1 MTRELRPGSICWV
14 GLATSDPSAAQ
25 PFYEQMFG
33 WESQDRGDF
42 SLLRRDG
49 RAVAI
54 LYRQTPQARR
64 AGVRPHWTTFVLTS
78 DAGETAGRAGELG
91 GAAVFRAP
99 FSVGEDGLVAAIRD
113 PVGAQLSL
121 WEPGARR
128 GAELFDV
135 AGALSYAELTTE
147 DPERSRDFYAAL
159 FGWTID
165 GAAVETGGP
174 VGAVLSS
181 RPDAPEW
188 LPWFRV
194 QDVDAAIEAVTR
206 ERGMLVASR
215 PSGAVLGDPQGAS
228 FGVTA

>member
-1 MTRELRPGSICWV
+1 MTHDLRPGSICWP
-14 GLATSDPSAAQ
+14 GLATSDPAAAK
-25 PFYEQMFG
+25 PFYERLFG
-33 WESQDRGDF
+33 WESQDLGDF

-64 AGVRPHWTTFVLTS
+64 AGVRPHWTTFVLTT
-78 DAGETAGRAGELG
+78 DAGETAAHAGELG

-99 FSVGEDGLVAAIRD
+99 FNVGEEGLVAAIRD

-121 WEPGARR
+121 WQPGARR

-135 AGALSYAELTTE
+135 AGALAYAELATDDT
-147 DPERSRDFYAAL
+147 ERSRDFYAAL
-159 FGWTID
+159 FAWSID
-165 GAAVETGGP
+165 GAAVDTGGP
-174 VGAVLSS
+174 VGALLSS
-181 RPDAPEW
+181 RPGAPEW

-194 QDVDAAIEAVTR
+194 HSVDAAIEAVTR
-206 ERGMLVASR
+206 ERGILVASR
-215 PSGAVLGDPQGAS
+215 QNGAVLGDPQGAT